1 MLTLY
6 LYHVI
11 LLNNLPGIM
20 FVVFLKVDGGAD
32 SVNDAAN
39 TIMHKFW
46 DSAFAL
52 EPPEEYDN
60 HRLFLFLHLLF
71 LILNIW
77 LVFSLFVL
85 S

>member
-1 MLTLY
+1 
-6 LYHVI
+6 
-11 LLNNLPGIM
+11 M
-20 FVVFLKVDGGAD
+20 FVIFLKVDGGAD

-60 HRLFLFLHLLF
+60 HRLFLFFIFFFLF
-71 LILNIW
+71 
-77 LVFSLFVL
+77 
-85 S
+85 

>member
-6 LYHVI
+6 QYHII
-11 LLNNLPGIM
+11 LLNNLPGLM
-20 FVVFLKVDGGAD
+20 FVAFSFLKADGGAD
-32 SVNDAAN
+32 SVNDVAN

-60 HRLFLFLHLLF
+60 QRLFIFRHCFLFLF
-71 LILNIW
+71 
-77 LVFSLFVL
+77 
-85 S
+85 

>member
-1 MLTLY
+1 
-6 LYHVI
+6 
-11 LLNNLPGIM
+11 M
-20 FVVFLKVDGGAD
+20 FVIFLKVDGGAD

-71 LILNIW
+71 LILNMW
-77 LVFSLFVL
+77 LAFSLFVL
-85 S
+85 SKKDGDLFIFFFSFLPFFS